1 MGDASSELR
10 HLAAAYAV
18 ERVAPFE
25 DVTGLASALVRRYLL
40 GLGDSLDGYAAS
52 WDASREDPDGCT
64 WPEWAA
70 LGLDVR
76 ARYVGLEI
84 AQCTVAMLDQ
94 IASSETDIH
103 DVIPDVSEIGRLK
116 GGHML
121 DSRRLVEALLE
132 ELAIIGSETPERE
145 WSAPWLRGYASG
157 VANAASIALEFHEEA
172 MAHGRAGGD
181 GGPKREQPRR

>member
-1 MGDASSELR
+1 M
-10 HLAAAYAV
+10 
-18 ERVAPFE
+18 
-25 DVTGLASALVRRYLL
+25 
-40 GLGDSLDGYAAS
+40 
-52 WDASREDPDGCT
+52 
-64 WPEWAA
+64 
-70 LGLDVR
+70 R

-132 ELAIIGSETPERE
+132 ELAKIGSETPERE

-157 VANAASIALEFHEEA
+157 VANAASIALELDEEA

-181 GGPKREQPRR
+181 GDPKREQPRR